1 MQRFERQRRPNK
13 YAVVMSFTIEELAAR
28 RATESR
34 RCGISTEALIDE
46 FAARLDDPLE
56 EFIGC
61 AASGRT
67 EPFDIHDE
75 RAQATAEKFARG
87 I

>member
-13 YAVVMSFTIEELAAR
+13 YAVVMSFTIEQLAAR
-28 RATESR
+28 LTAEAAR
-34 RCGISTEALIDE
+34 RGISTETLIDE
-46 FAARLDDPLE
+46 LAARLDDPLE

-67 EPFDIHDE
+67 EPFDIHHE
-75 RAQATAEKFARG
+75 RAEATAEKLARG

>member
-1 MQRFERQRRPNK
+1 
-13 YAVVMSFTIEELAAR
+13 MSITIEQLAAR
-28 RATESR
+28 LAAEAR
-34 RCGISTEALIDE
+34 RRGISTEAVIDE
-46 FAARLDDPLE
+46 LAARLDDPLE

-67 EPFDIHDE
+67 EPFDIHQE
-75 RAQATAEKFARG
+75 RAEAAAEKLARG